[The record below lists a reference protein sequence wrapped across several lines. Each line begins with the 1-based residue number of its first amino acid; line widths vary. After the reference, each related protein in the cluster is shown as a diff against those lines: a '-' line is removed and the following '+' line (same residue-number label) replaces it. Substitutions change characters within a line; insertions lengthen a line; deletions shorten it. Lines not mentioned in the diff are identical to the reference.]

1 MTDSVALLTFSSFV
15 SKAQRLV
22 ACNRGAILQ
31 GMG

>member
-1 MTDSVALLTFSSFV
+1 MTDPAIFPPFDALV
-15 SKAQRLV
+15 SKAQRPV

>member
-1 MTDSVALLTFSSFV
+1 MTDSVALLTCGAFV
-15 SKAQRLV
+15 SQPQRPV